1 MHDAT
6 TVNLESTMQTGVW
19 PVYLLS
25 PIIFIVTL
33 DWVMDM
39 TAKDYNTGIQWNLAE
54 QLEVLHLADDIVLLS
69 QNIG

>member
-6 TVNLESTMQTGVW
+6 TVNLENTMKTGVW

>member
-6 TVNLESTMQTGVW
+6 TVNLENTMKTGVW

-39 TAKDYNTGIQWNLAE
+39 TTKDYNTGIQWNLAE